1 MSSERADQ
9 PATPDNQPPVHG
21 IPGRTL
27 AAQREAMGWSVEQVA
42 DQLKLAV
49 RQVIALEAGDYAS
62 LPSPAVTRGF
72 VRAYA
77 KLVKLDPAP
86 LVAQIAMETEP
97 APDTSAV
104 TASRRPTPASFSQS
118 KFPSH
123 GKRSTLPLGWIAGV
137 VVVVVAAA
145 AAWHFGVVPGSQRGE
160 PAGNG
165 AAAPAAN
172 GAAVETANGSSIEP
186 LQNPSVPLIS
196 VPGSS
201 TSAAAPG
208 AAAPGA
214 SAPAAAPNAGTTGTA
229 SVTTA
234 APGPVVN
241 VPGTMG
247 PAAGPAGA
255 PPTTVP
261 SAPATP
267 VATGA
272 PAAGAPAAGTPAAQT
287 PAAATTAPAAPAGA
301 NALVL
306 NVREDS
312 WIEVR
317 PAKGGAP
324 LLSRLVK
331 AGSTETINV
340 EQPVRV
346 TVGNPTGVTATLRG
360 NAVALPPVPG
370 KTLSRV
376 NLQ

>member
-21 IPGRTL
+21 VPGQVL
-27 AAQREAMGWSVEQVA
+27 ARQREAMGWSVEQVA

-77 KLVKLDPAP
+77 KLVKVDPAP

-104 TASRRPTPASFSQS
+104 TANRRPTPTSFSQS

-123 GKRSTLPLGWIAGV
+123 GKRSSLPLGMIAGA

-145 AAWHFGVVPGSQRGE
+145 AAAWHFGFVPGGQHAETGTTVAT
-160 PAGNG
+160 PATPAVTG
-165 AAAPAAN
+165 ASTE
-172 GAAVETANGSSIEP
+172 AVNGSSVEA
-186 LQNPSVPLIS
+186 LQNPAVPLIS
-196 VPGSS
+196 VPGP
-201 TSAAAPG
+201 SAS
-208 AAAPGA
+208 A
-214 SAPAAAPNAGTTGTA
+214 SAPA
-229 SVTTA
+229 TTA
-234 APGPVVN
+234 APGAVVN
-241 VPGTMG
+241 VPGTT
-247 PAAGPAGA
+247 ATGA

-261 SAPATP
+261 TAPAAAPGATSPATP
-267 VATGA
+267 V
-272 PAAGAPAAGTPAAQT
+272 PAA
-287 PAAATTAPAAPAGA
+287 TAPAAPAAAGA

-324 LLSRLVK
+324 LFSRLVK
-331 AGSTETINV
+331 AGSTETVNV

-346 TVGNPTGVTATLRG
+346 TVGNPGGVTATLRG
-360 NAVALPPVPG
+360 TAVALPPVPG

>member
-21 IPGRTL
+21 VPGQAL

-104 TASRRPTPASFSQS
+104 TANRRPTPASFSES
-118 KFPSH
+118 RFPSH
-123 GKRSTLPLGWIAGV
+123 GKRSSLPLGWIAGA
-137 VVVVVAAA
+137 VVVVVAAGA
-145 AAWHFGVVPGSQRGE
+145 AAWHFGLVPGSQRGE
-160 PAGNG
+160 TANSGV
-165 AAAPAAN
+165 AAPAAN
-172 GAAVETANGSSIEP
+172 GVTPEVANGNAVEP

-196 VPGSS
+196 VPGPN
-201 TSAAAPG
+201 AA
-208 AAAPGA
+208 A
-214 SAPAAAPNAGTTGTA
+214 SAPAAAPAPN
-229 SVTTA
+229 A

-241 VPGTMG
+241 VPGTTATG
-247 PAAGPAGA
+247 APPAAGPAA
-255 PPTTVP
+255 P
-261 SAPATP
+261 PATP
-267 VATGA
+267 PATQA
-272 PAAGAPAAGTPAAQT
+272 PAAAAAATAPAPAAA
-287 PAAATTAPAAPAGA
+287 PAAAGA
-301 NALVL
+301 NSLVL

-331 AGSTETINV
+331 AGSTETV
-340 EQPVRV
+340 SVDQPVRV
-346 TVGNPTGVTATLRG
+346 VVGNPGGVTATLRG
-360 NAVALPPVPG
+360 NAVALPAVPG
-370 KTLSRV
+370 KTLSRI

>member
-21 IPGRTL
+21 VPGQVL

-77 KLVKLDPAP
+77 KLVKVDPAP

-104 TASRRPTPASFSQS
+104 TANRRPTPTSFSQS
-118 KFPSH
+118 RFPSH
-123 GKRSTLPLGWIAGV
+123 GKRSTLPLGMIAGA

-145 AAWHFGVVPGSQRGE
+145 AAAWHFGFVPGSQHAETGSTVAT
-160 PAGNG
+160 PAATGAGTG
-165 AAAPAAN
+165 AATEVAN
-172 GAAVETANGSSIEP
+172 GSAVET
-186 LQNPSVPLIS
+186 LQNPAVPLIS
-196 VPGSS
+196 VPG
-201 TSAAAPG
+201 PG
-208 AAAPGA
+208 ASA
-214 SAPAAAPNAGTTGTA
+214 SAPAATPNGTA
-229 SVTTA
+229 PATTA

-241 VPGTMG
+241 VPGAT
-247 PAAGPAGA
+247 ATGA
-255 PPTTVP
+255 PPTTIP
-261 SAPATP
+261 AAPAAAPGATSPATP
-267 VATGA
+267 
-272 PAAGAPAAGTPAAQT
+272 
-287 PAAATTAPAAPAGA
+287 APAAPAATAPAPASAGA

-324 LLSRLVK
+324 LFSRLVK
-331 AGSTETINV
+331 AGSTETVNV

-346 TVGNPTGVTATLRG
+346 TVGNPGGVTATLRG
-360 NAVALPPVPG
+360 TAVALPPVPG

-376 NLQ
+376 NVQ

>member
-9 PATPDNQPPVHG
+9 PAAPDNQPPVHG
-21 IPGRTL
+21 VPGQAL

-49 RQVIALEAGDYAS
+49 RQVIALEAGDYAA

-104 TASRRPTPASFSQS
+104 TANRRPTPASFSES
-118 KFPSH
+118 RFPSH
-123 GKRSTLPLGWIAGV
+123 GKRSGMPLGLIAGA
-137 VVVVVAAA
+137 VVVVVAAGA
-145 AAWHFGVVPGSQRGE
+145 AAWHFGLVPGGQRAE
-160 PAGNG
+160 TATSSV
-165 AAAPAAN
+165 AAPAAN
-172 GAAVETANGSSIEP
+172 GIATGAASGSAVET
-186 LQNPSVPLIS
+186 LQSPSVPLIS

-201 TSAAAPG
+201 
-208 AAAPGA
+208 
-214 SAPAAAPNAGTTGTA
+214 APATP
-229 SVTTA
+229 TTA
-234 APGPVVN
+234 VPGPVVN
-241 VPGTMG
+241 VPGT
-247 PAAGPAGA
+247 
-255 PPTTVP
+255 T
-261 SAPATP
+261 
-267 VATGA
+267 ATGA
-272 PAAGAPAAGTPAAQT
+272 PPA
-287 PAAATTAPAAPAGA
+287 TAPAAPAMPAVTQAPPAATAPAPAAAPAAAGA

-306 NVREDS
+306 NVSADS

-331 AGSTETINV
+331 AGSTETVNV
-340 EQPVRV
+340 DQPVRV
-346 TVGNPTGVTATLRG
+346 VVGNPSGVTATLRG

-370 KTLSRV
+370 KTLSRI

>member
-9 PATPDNQPPVHG
+9 PATPDNQPRLHG
-21 IPGRTL
+21 VPGQAL

-49 RQVIALEAGDYAS
+49 RQVVALEAGDYAS

-97 APDTSAV
+97 APDTSAA
-104 TASRRPTPASFSQS
+104 TANRRPTPASFSQS

-123 GKRSTLPLGWIAGV
+123 GKRSTLPLGLIAGA
-137 VVVVVAAA
+137 VVVVVAAGA
-145 AAWHFGVVPGSQRGE
+145 AAWHFGFVPGSQHAETASGTV
-160 PAGNG
+160 AT
-165 AAAPAAN
+165 PAATGVSTEVAN
-172 GAAVETANGSSIEP
+172 GNSVET

-196 VPGSS
+196 VPGP
-201 TSAAAPG
+201 SAS
-208 AAAPGA
+208 A
-214 SAPAAAPNAGTTGTA
+214 SAPAAAPAGTA
-229 SVTTA
+229 A
-234 APGPVVN
+234 APGPAVN
-241 VPGTMG
+241 VPGTS
-247 PAAGPAGA
+247 ATGA
-255 PPTTVP
+255 PPTTT
-261 SAPATP
+261 PA
-267 VATGA
+267 A
-272 PAAGAPAAGTPAAQT
+272 PAAAPGATTAATPTPAATSAT
-287 PAAATTAPAAPAGA
+287 PAAAPTAPAAAPAAAGA

-324 LLSRLVK
+324 LFSRLVK
-331 AGSTETINV
+331 GGSSETV
-340 EQPVRV
+340 SVDQPVRL
-346 TVGNPTGVTATLRG
+346 TVGNPGGVTATLRG
-360 NAVALPPVPG
+360 NTVALPAVPG
-370 KTLSRV
+370 KTISKV